1 MPNTKF
7 LTIKKLIEERKDYLE
22 IALISGK
29 SGLLNKIRKTRIQ
42 RPGLALSGYMDKM
55 DPQRIQV
62 LGSTELAYLDS
73 LEAERRRE
81 ILATITRFPLCCIL
95 ITKGLDPPPELL
107 ELSEQRGIP
116 IIQSVL
122 QSSILIR
129 RLTYYLEEELA
140 EEMSVHGSL
149 LDIFG
154 LGVLI
159 LGKSGIGKSECALDL
174 LDRGHQVVADDI
186 VRISLWPPD
195 TLIGSGYD
203 LTRYHLEIRGIGIID
218 VRALFGVASV
228 RKKSKVELAIVL
240 DEWKKTEEENRTG
253 LEENTTEFLGV
264 QIPMIRMPLAPGRNM
279 GVIIEVAV
287 RNFFL
292 KKEGI
297 NSAMVLDR
305 QVKMNSVKKRSA
317 GKGRIGR
324 V

>member
-7 LTIKKLIEERKDYLE
+7 LTVKKLIEERKDYLE
-22 IALISGK
+22 IAIISGK
-29 SGLLNKIRKTRIQ
+29 SGLHNKIRKTRIQ

-186 VRISLWPPD
+186 VKISLWPPD

>member
-7 LTIKKLIEERKDYLE
+7 LTIERLIEERKDYLQIE
-22 IALISGK
+22 LVSGR
-29 SGLLNKIRKTRIQ
+29 SGLHNKIWKTRIQ

-55 DPQRIQV
+55 DPQRVQV
-62 LGSTELAYLDS
+62 LGSTELAYLAS
-73 LEAERRRE
+73 LESERRRE
-81 ILATITRFPLCCIL
+81 ILATITHFPLCCIL
-95 ITKGLDPPPELL
+95 ITKGLAPPPELL
-107 ELSEQRGIP
+107 ELSEERGVP
-116 IIQSVL
+116 IIRSVL

-129 RLTYYLEEELA
+129 RLTYYLEEQLA

-174 LDRGHQVVADDI
+174 LDRGHQLVADDI

-297 NSAMVLDR
+297 NSAMILDR
-305 QVKMNSVKKRSA
+305 QVKMNSKKKKPA
-317 GKGRIGR
+317 DEG
-324 V
+324 

>member
-7 LTIKKLIEERKDYLE
+7 LTVKKLIEERKDYLE
-22 IALISGK
+22 IAIISGK
-29 SGLLNKIRKTRIQ
+29 SGLHNKIRKTRIQ

>member
-7 LTIKKLIEERKDYLE
+7 LTVEKLIEERKDYLE
-22 IALISGK
+22 IELISGK
-29 SGLLNKIRKTRIQ
+29 SGLHNKIRKTRIQ

-62 LGSTELAYLDS
+62 LGSTELAYLAS

-95 ITKGLDPPPELL
+95 ITKGLEPPPELL
-107 ELSEQRGIP
+107 ELSEQRGVP
-116 IIQSVL
+116 IIRSVL

-129 RLTYYLEEELA
+129 RLTYYLEEQLA
-140 EEMSVHGSL
+140 EETSVHGSL

-174 LDRGHQVVADDI
+174 LDRGHQLVADDI
-186 VRISLWPPD
+186 VKISLWPPD

-253 LEENTTEFLGV
+253 LEENTMEFLGV

-297 NSAMVLDR
+297 NSAMILDR
-305 QVKMNSVKKRSA
+305 HVKMHSMKKNPA
-317 GKGRIGR
+317 GKGRRGR
-324 V
+324 M